1 MLTICQT
8 ICYYIIVQGGKIMNK
23 EQKERR
29 IKALYNERY
38 FWEDF
43 RHKIIDA
50 TILVEVNKYLKQ
62 LNDEYYALLFGK

>member
-1 MLTICQT
+1 
-8 ICYYIIVQGGKIMNK
+8 MNK